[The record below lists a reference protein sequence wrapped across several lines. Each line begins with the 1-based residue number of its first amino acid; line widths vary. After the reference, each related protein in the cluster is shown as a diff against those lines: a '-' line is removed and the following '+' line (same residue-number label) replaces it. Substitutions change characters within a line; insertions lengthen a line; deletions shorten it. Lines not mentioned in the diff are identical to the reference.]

1 MVGQRLRRLRCAWG
15 GSLRE
20 LARLARYSPSQLGRV
35 EREEV
40 PPPAPSHRLYAAAGE
55 LVGAG
60 EARALARA
68 ARKERGSLL
77 DGIPWWRRGR

>member
-1 MVGQRLRRLRCAWG
+1 MVGERLRRLRRGVG

-20 LARLARYSPSQLGRV
+20 LARRASYSPSQLGRV

-40 PPPAPSHRLYAAAGE
+40 PPPAPGHRLYTAAGE
-55 LVGAG
+55 LVGAS
-60 EARALARA
+60 EAHELAVA
-68 ARKERGSLL
+68 AREERSSLL